1 MSETVDRQRIAEL
14 LGAFDATLL
23 ENAECYLGGGAA
35 LVLALGEYR
44 QLNNVNFMC
53 ASAEDYRLLRN
64 TVQDTHLG
72 ALLTR
77 SLPIVREVRT
87 SAYVVS
93 TFLKVQGAPIKVD
106 FGWEIRVAISG
117 TFDAAL
123 GVPTLSRVD
132 MYAEKLLANADRG
145 LDRSTGSRDII
156 DLAMM
161 IMSWGPIPRMS
172 WEKVRQAYGDYA
184 VKAFDDARDLI
195 RDRQYLSD
203 CLRAMRM
210 DPALADELAEILDRH
225 APQCSMQ
232 YDGPA

>member
-1 MSETVDRQRIAEL
+1 MSETGDRQRIAEL
-14 LGAFDATLL
+14 LGAFDAKLL
-23 ENAECYLGGGAA
+23 EKAGCYLGGGAA

-53 ASAEDYRLLRN
+53 ASAEGYRLLRN

-93 TFLKVQGAPIKVD
+93 TFLDVQGTPIKVD

-123 GVPTLSRVD
+123 GVPVLSRVD

-145 LDRSTGSRDII
+145 LDRSTRSRDII
-156 DLAMM
+156 DLAMW
-161 IMSWGPIPRMS
+161 S
-172 WEKVRQAYGDYA
+172 
-184 VKAFDDARDLI
+184 
-195 RDRQYLSD
+195 
-203 CLRAMRM
+203 
-210 DPALADELAEILDRH
+210 
-225 APQCSMQ
+225 
-232 YDGPA
+232 